1 MKEQPLVSV
10 IIPVYNVE
18 RYLAQCL
25 DSVSRQI
32 YQNLEIICVNDG
44 SRDGSPDILRRYAD
58 EDARIQVIDKANGGV
73 SQARNDAL
81 DCARGEYI
89 MFVDSDDWVE
99 PDACENAVNAMREY
113 DADIVMWSYV
123 SETENRSSRKV
134 IFPETTVFEKEEV
147 RAKLHRRFV
156 GAMGEELSHPEL
168 VDSLC
173 PVWGKLYRRSL
184 IQKSGARFVD
194 LAEIGSYEDGLF
206 NLEVFGKADRVV
218 YLAAYLYHYRRDGS
232 SSVTSGYNPRLYDQ
246 WQTLYDRMEAIIRSN
261 QLGSEYEAALNNRIA
276 LGILGL
282 GLNITVSTQSM
293 GKKAEGYPQDH
304 PSGKVSE
311 GVQKPAL
318 KLFPNPLETV
328 LRLRQTWICL
338 WCVRAAHR
346 DPEDYFKVKEQE
358 NDNSFFGF
366 GRDSGLRPDL
376 GAANPVSQAEFHIL
390 RRTLRLQVA
399 ADALAD
405 RVRLH
410 RLSGRHALRNERYLR
425 LYSVV

>member
-1 MKEQPLVSV
+1 MNEQPLVSV

-25 DSVSRQI
+25 DSVSHQT

-73 SQARNDAL
+73 SRARNDAL

-156 GAMGEELSHPEL
+156 GAMGEDLSHPEL

-194 LAEIGSYEDGLF
+194 LAEIGSYEDGFF

-218 YLAAYLYHYRRDGS
+218 YLAAY
-232 SSVTSGYNPRLYDQ
+232 P
-246 WQTLYDRMEAIIRSN
+246 I
-261 QLGSEYEAALNNRIA
+261 LNA
-276 LGILGL
+276 VFGTGLLSLGIYLPLLTVEPLLTYRFGRVQETVHKAVSKGL
-282 GLNITVSTQSM
+282 RITV
-293 GKKAEGYPQDH
+293 GY
-304 PSGKVSE
+304 
-311 GVQKPAL
+311 AL
-318 KLFPNPLETV
+318 LLV
-328 LRLRQTWICL
+328 LLG
-338 WCVRAAHR
+338 CVREWLSAGTV
-346 DPEDYFKVKEQE
+346 F
-358 NDNSFFGF
+358 
-366 GRDSGLRPDL
+366 
-376 GAANPVSQAEFHIL
+376 GAAVGSRALLPMASMPAGGFIVLGVLCAVW
-390 RRTLRLQVA
+390 R
-399 ADALAD
+399 ALAKK
-405 RVRLH
+405 RREYLEKEARSLVAVNH
-410 RLSGRHALRNERYLR
+410 QKEAERGE
-425 LYSVV
+425 